1 MTPKPQETKGKV
13 SGTISNS
20 EAKETKMKRQST
32 EWEKMLTNHM
42 SGKGLISKIHKELL
56 QLNSQKKKKDPIKTW
71 ARYQSR
77 HFFKEDLQIYK
88 RPAFT

>member
-56 QLNSQKKKKDPIKTW
+56 QLNSQKKKIK
-71 ARYQSR
+71 
-77 HFFKEDLQIYK
+77 K
-88 RPAFT
+88 RSN

>member
-1 MTPKPQETKGKV
+1 MITKPQETKGKV

-42 SGKGLISKIHKELL
+42 SGKGLISKIPKELL

-71 ARYQSR
+71 ARYLSR
-77 HFFKEDLQIYK
+77 HFFKEDVQIYK
-88 RPAFT
+88 RPVFT